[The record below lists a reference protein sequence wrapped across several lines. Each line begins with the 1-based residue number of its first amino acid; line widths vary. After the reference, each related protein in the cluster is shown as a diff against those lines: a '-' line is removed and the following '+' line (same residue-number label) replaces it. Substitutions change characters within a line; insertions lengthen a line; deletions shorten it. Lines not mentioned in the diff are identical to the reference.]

1 MAFIIERCLVVG
13 HTVRAV
19 YLGHLYDIHYTV
31 CFDVATLLWCT
42 LFPFLLR
49 NMAIHQNSGEG
60 TIYVPLLCC
69 VFFLAAIRS
78 YMVHRILTLPLAP
91 LPDQSYC

>member
-31 CFDVATLLWCT
+31 CFDVATLLVHAFS
-42 LFPFLLR
+42 LF
-49 NMAIHQNSGEG
+49 
-60 TIYVPLLCC
+60 
-69 VFFLAAIRS
+69 AA
-78 YMVHRILTLPLAP
+78 
-91 LPDQSYC
+91 